1 MTYYPSL
8 LQRAQ
13 VALHDCGSRRLML
26 LALLLLAGLP
36 AQAAKNYTFPGA
48 LPPDCVNLLNGNYI
62 CGTLTLGDDDTVTIA
77 APKSTT
83 ITFSGA
89 FTAGS
94 GTQINAAGATADL
107 TINALAAVTIG
118 LNANLNGNVISS
130 AAVTAGNNSTINGY
144 ILTTLPTGVV
154 TIGNN
159 NVIGGYIRTDGGA
172 VTIGAGSTV
181 NDSIS
186 TVAGVVALGAG
197 STIKGSV
204 STDAGAITTGMD
216 VMVTGSIGTQVDATR
231 AGIGTQVG
239 VITIGAR
246 NNIYGRLS
254 TNAGA
259 ITVGAD
265 SIIGGAATPT
275 GVITLGDRVT
285 SGDIIS
291 GAGAIN
297 IGDNGLLCGKVEA
310 YGAGIVTMTNNV
322 KVDGSISTTAGAI
335 TVGAGSNIGGD
346 VNITGA
352 GVITMTQV
360 LIAGNVSTV
369 AGAITMTG
377 SKVRGSVASSGAGVV
392 TLTNTSQNDLTFSV
406 VAACAA
412 APAPTA
418 ATVAVRFDA
427 LETGIAW
434 NPAPAARNPLYTKLV
449 GTAFSFDI
457 AALKTDLTLESAYV
471 ASGALSKYV
480 KLELFDYTGAACSA
494 YANPVAVQTAT
505 FTAASYSGAPGRTL
519 SGAFTLAEA
528 HRSLLVRIKECT
540 DSTCTSV
547 TNVAPACSSDR
558 FSVRPP
564 ALTLLT
570 ATASPT
576 IRAGT
581 DFTLLAKTNPG
592 GYAGVLTLD
601 SSKLTTH
608 LPSQGASAQSGG
620 TVGVL
625 TPSTLTANATTTT
638 AANYSEVG
646 YLYFGPGTYRDDDFT
661 IVDSNFGDCITS
673 TANNDYLADTLN
685 GGKYGCSIG
694 NKLALRLGRFIPNH
708 FSTGIVSSAV
718 MPCPAAL
725 IAAGLNC
732 PPGPNPGFVYSG
744 QPFAITVTALSAS
757 GTPTLNYSGLLARD
771 VMLEAWNAPGSVAL
785 QNPPLAPTGSALG
798 YSPVIST
805 EFAQGVASVL
815 VTYTFPAHYPQRPLA
830 APTDIH
836 LRVQESGLLSDGV
849 TSLRPAPLASVEAGI
864 KVVSGR
870 LHVAN
875 NYGSELL
882 PLAIV
887 VHAQYWD
894 GTRFVNSTTD
904 QKTSFD
910 GLDVKPGNCKKN
922 MIVAGNCMALSI
934 TTPVRPLM
942 IDGQIRLMLAA
953 PGAGKAG
960 SVDLSINMFDWL
972 PSTTARV
979 GVGIYKAGPVIYM
992 REMY

>member
-1 MTYYPSL
+1 
-8 LQRAQ
+8 
-13 VALHDCGSRRLML
+13 ML

-48 LPPDCVNLLNGNYI
+48 LPPGCVNLLNGNYM
-62 CGTLTLGDDDTVTIA
+62 CGSLTLSDGDTVTIA
-77 APKSTT
+77 APKSAT

-89 FTAGS
+89 FTVGS

-118 LNANLNGNVISS
+118 PNTNLNGNVISS
-130 AAVTAGNNSTINGY
+130 AAVNTGNNSTINGY

-159 NVIGGYIRTDGGA
+159 NVIGGYIRTDAGA
-172 VTIGAGSTV
+172 VTVGPGSTV
-181 NDSIS
+181 SDSIS
-186 TVAGVVALGAG
+186 TAAGVVALGVG
-197 STIKGSV
+197 STVKGSV
-204 STDAGAITTGMD
+204 STDAGAITTGTD
-216 VMVTGSIGTQVDATR
+216 VMITGSIGTQVDATR
-231 AGIGTQVG
+231 AGIGSQAG

-246 NNIYGRLS
+246 NNIQGKLS

-265 SIIGGAATPT
+265 SIIGGAASPT

-297 IGDNGLLCGKVEA
+297 IGNNALLCGKVEA
-310 YGAGIVTMTNNV
+310 YGAGVVTLTTNV
-322 KVDGSISTTAGAI
+322 KIDGSISTTAGAI

-346 VNITGA
+346 VSITGA
-352 GVITMTQV
+352 GVLTMTQV
-360 LIAGNVSTV
+360 LVAGNVSTV
-369 AGAITMTG
+369 AGAITLTG
-377 SKVRGSVASSGAGVV
+377 SKVRGSVTASGAGVV
-392 TLTNTSQNDLTFSV
+392 TLTNTSQNDPTFSV

-412 APAPTA
+412 APVPTA

-427 LETGIAW
+427 LETGIPW

-480 KLELFDYTGAACSA
+480 KLELFDFTGAACSA
-494 YANPVAVQTAT
+494 YVNPVAVQTAT
-505 FTAASYSGAPGRTL
+505 FTSATYSGAPGRTL

-540 DSTCTSV
+540 DSACTSV

-564 ALTLLT
+564 ALTLSTTT

-592 GYAGVLTLD
+592 GGYAGVLTLD
-601 SSKLTTH
+601 SSKLTTQ

-620 TVGVL
+620 SVGVL
-625 TPSTLTANATTTT
+625 TPSTLTANATTAT

-646 YLYFGPGTYRDDDFT
+646 YLYLGPGTYRDDDFT
-661 IVDSNFGDCITS
+661 RVDSNFGDCITS

-694 NKLALRLGRFIPNH
+694 NKLAMRLGRFIPNH

-725 IAAGLNC
+725 IAAGLGC
-732 PPGPNPGFVYSG
+732 PPAPNPGFVYSR
-744 QPFAITVTALSAS
+744 QPFAVTVTALSAS

-771 VMLEAWNAPGSVAL
+771 VMLEAWSAPGSVAL

-836 LRVQESGLLSDGV
+836 LRVQETGLLSDGV
-849 TSLRPAPLASVEAGI
+849 TSLRPAPLASSEAGI

-882 PLAIV
+882 PLPIV

-904 QKTSFD
+904 QKTSFG
-910 GLDVKPGNCKKN
+910 GLNVTPGNCKKN

-934 TTPVRPLM
+934 TTPVPPLM

-979 GVGIYKAGPVIYM
+979 GVGIYKAGPVIYT